1 MSRTRRNMLDAVKH
15 HLRKSG
21 WDFERISEEPAVKTV
36 YRGCKAW
43 DIIVYA
49 DEEKRA
55 LSFICP
61 QLAEAEVEDPEIMR
75 MINNINA
82 NILVGKLIYL
92 EDQKTISAVITVLC
106 DPKKIEDE
114 TVLRPLS
121 TLCMILEYTAPYLD
135 EPRSLRDGE
144 QAADLAAFT
153 ASEND
158 LN

>member
-1 MSRTRRNMLDAVKH
+1 MLEAVKH

-21 WDFERISEEPAVKTV
+21 WDFEKISEEPAVKTV
-36 YRGCKAW
+36 YRGCKTW

-49 DEEKRA
+49 DEEKNA

-61 QLAEAEVEDPEIMR
+61 RLAEAVDDDQDIFR
-75 MINNINA
+75 LINSINA

-106 DPKKIEDE
+106 DPKRIEDDA
-114 TVLRPLS
+114 VLRPLS

-135 EPRSLRDGE
+135 ETRGLHEGDP
-144 QAADLAAFT
+144 AADPSMLPVT
-153 ASEND
+153 ENE

>member
-1 MSRTRRNMLDAVKH
+1 MSRTGKNMLDAVKR
-15 HLRKSG
+15 HLSKSG
-21 WDFERISEEPAVKTV
+21 WDFERISEEPAVKAV
-36 YRGCKAW
+36 YRGCKTW

-49 DEEKRA
+49 DDEKSA

-61 QLAEAEVEDPEIMR
+61 QLAEAVEEDPGVFR
-75 MINNINA
+75 MINAINA

-106 DPKKIEDE
+106 DPEKIEDE

-121 TLCMILEYTAPYLD
+121 TLCMILEYTAPYLEEHHSVHEGD
-135 EPRSLRDGE
+135 RAAEP
-144 QAADLAAFT
+144 AAQHVPGD
-153 ASEND
+153 D